1 MLRRISQTL
10 QAASSPWTAALAS
23 AVFLSFLV
31 FFLPRQ
37 AARSPA
43 GTENLPAPDTSL
55 LYSGEDL
62 YRLAG
67 DYGEEGRKEYI
78 QDRFTFD
85 LIFPLAYGFFL
96 TLWIGLALK
105 RIHPRLAGWRLLN
118 LFPPAGMAFD
128 YLENISTS
136 AVMAAYPDRIP
147 IFQAA
152 APAFT
157 LTKWI
162 FVSGSFVVLIGVLI
176 WWGISSSRKQPD
188 DQPSRPS
195 TGD

>member
-1 MLRRISQTL
+1 MLKRISQTL
-10 QAASSPWTAALAS
+10 QAASSPWTAGLAS

-37 AARSPA
+37 AARSTA
-43 GTENLPAPDTSL
+43 GTENLPSPDTSL
-55 LYSGEDL
+55 LYSGEEL

-96 TLWIGLALK
+96 TLWISLALK
-105 RIHPRLAGWRLLN
+105 RIHPRLAGLRLLN
-118 LFPPAGMAFD
+118 LFPPAGLAFD
-128 YLENISTS
+128 YLENISAS

-147 IFQAA
+147 FFQAT
-152 APAFT
+152 APVFT
-157 LTKWI
+157 LIKWI
-162 FVSGSFVVLIGVLI
+162 FVSGSFAVLTGVLI
-176 WWGISSSRKQPD
+176 WWGISSFRKQSD
-188 DQPSRPS
+188 DQPSPPA